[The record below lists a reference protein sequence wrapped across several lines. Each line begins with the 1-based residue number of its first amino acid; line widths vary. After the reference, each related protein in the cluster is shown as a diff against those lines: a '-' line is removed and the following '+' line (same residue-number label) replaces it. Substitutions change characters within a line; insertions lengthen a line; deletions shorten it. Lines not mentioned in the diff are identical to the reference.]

1 MPKNTKAT
9 QKVIKDVVIGYPCY
23 DSRAEVH
30 AMQTLMQCLFSTKI
44 PVAKIQYLNGDS
56 LVTRARNK
64 VVHKFLQTDYPYL
77 LFIDNDILFTPND
90 IVRLRSNNL
99 PICGGVYFKKKIPYS
114 PVSNRTIDQEG
125 HMHKMQETGTGFLMI
140 HREVFEKI
148 SQAEPSHFY
157 LGDADEEKS
166 NEYYD
171 YFRVGVVNGRY
182 LSEDY
187 YFCHLAR
194 KHGYDIWLDT
204 SIYTRHVGRAVYPFN
219 DYDFL
224 NGATK
229 LLEGYDT
236 NEELDPKIIENLQSA
251 INYQKNERGLK

>member
-1 MPKNTKAT
+1 
-9 QKVIKDVVIGYPCY
+9 
-23 DSRAEVH
+23 
-30 AMQTLMQCLFSTKI
+30 MQLLMQCLYSPDI
-44 PVAKIQYLNGDS
+44 PVSSIQYLNGDS

-77 LFIDNDILFTPND
+77 LFVDNDILFTPGD
-90 IVRLRSNNL
+90 IVRLRNNNL

-114 PVSNRTIDQEG
+114 PVSNRSLEQKG

-148 SQAEPSHFY
+148 AEAEPEHFY
-157 LGDADEEKS
+157 SGDGDEEKS
-166 NEYYD
+166 DSYYD

-187 YFCHLAR
+187 YFCYLAR
-194 KHGYDIWLDT
+194 RYGYDIWLDT
-204 SIYTRHVGRAVYPFN
+204 SIYVRHVGRAIYPFK

-224 NGATK
+224 NGAAQ
-229 LLEGYDT
+229 LLRSYDT
-236 NEELDPKIIENLQSA
+236 GVELDPKILESIEGAVELQ
-251 INYQKNERGLK
+251 KKERGL